1 MVAKVSTCVH
11 PLVADTAVDKPIFL
25 IRFVPIATPTQL
37 TVATFTPQPAGQKQ
51 QQPMKPQRYQTCI
64 NKQLRQHDK

>member
-11 PLVADTAVDKPIFL
+11 PLVADTAVDKRIFL

-51 QQPMKPQRYQTCI
+51 QQPMKTPVIPNMHHQAVKT
-64 NKQLRQHDK
+64 K

>member
-51 QQPMKPQRYQTCI
+51 QQPMKTQ
-64 NKQLRQHDK
+64 